1 MCLQEA
7 ARLSFVAARTG
18 ESQQPSCLH
27 LHKHP
32 CTSAEDLK
40 GVVSGLDELEKDKA
54 VLSQR
59 LLYLM
64 TQEGE
69 TWSREGAKASADTG
83 EIAALQKRIES
94 VVRTDQPS
102 SPRLPAGCCRRLS
115 CPVPE
120 GAAAGRGGRCWR
132 RRAAVRP
139 RSSNISR

>member
-1 MCLQEA
+1 M
-7 ARLSFVAARTG
+7 
-18 ESQQPSCLH
+18 
-27 LHKHP
+27 
-32 CTSAEDLK
+32 
-40 GVVSGLDELEKDKA
+40 VSGLDELEKDKS

-94 VVRTDQPS
+94 VVRIQPS
-102 SPRLPAGCCRRLS
+102 SPRLAAGCCRGLS

-120 GAAAGRGGRCWR
+120 GATAGRGGRCWR

>member
-1 MCLQEA
+1 M
-7 ARLSFVAARTG
+7 F
-18 ESQQPSCLH
+18 
-27 LHKHP
+27 
-32 CTSAEDLK
+32 
-40 GVVSGLDELEKDKA
+40 SGLDELEKDKA

-94 VVRTDQPS
+94 VVRTDQLS
-102 SPRLPAGCCRRLS
+102 SSRLSAGCCGRLA
-115 CPVPE
+115 CPVAE
-120 GAAAGRGGRCWR
+120 GAAVRRGGRCWR

-139 RSSNISR
+139 RSLNISR